1 MTGTL
6 VNAAAILAGGS
17 LGLALRR
24 RTLPRAAET
33 AMHGLGLTVL
43 LIGARMALE
52 GFSGPPPR
60 PSLLMVLVSMAAGG
74 YLGEL
79 WKLEQATERLGQ
91 WVEARL
97 ARSAGGDFARCF
109 VASSLL
115 FVVGPMTV
123 VGSLNDGMFGD
134 WSLLLTKSVMDGI
147 ASVAF
152 ASTMGPGV
160 LLSAGTVLVYQ
171 GTLTAAGAWLGGI
184 FDQVT
189 LAAWSATGG
198 LLVTAIGLNMLG
210 ATRLRTANLLPALL
224 AVALLAP
231 VWPRLHLP

>member
-6 VNAAAILAGGS
+6 VNAASIVAGAS

-24 RTLPRAAET
+24 RSLPRAADT
-33 AMHGLGLTVL
+33 AMHGLGLAVL
-43 LIGARMALE
+43 LIGTRMALE
-52 GFSGPPPR
+52 AFAGSGPH
-60 PSLLMVLVSMAAGG
+60 PSVLMVLVSLAAGG

-79 WKLEQATERLGQ
+79 WQLEQGLDRFGR
-91 WVEARL
+91 WVEQRVASAAGGEF
-97 ARSAGGDFARCF
+97 ARSF
-109 VASSLL
+109 VSSSLL

-160 LLSAGTVLVYQ
+160 MLSAGTVLVYQ
-171 GTLTAAGAWLGGI
+171 GALTAVGAWLGRA
-184 FDQVT
+184 FDPLT
-189 LAAWSATGG
+189 LSAWSATGG
-198 LLVTAIGLNMLG
+198 LLVLAIGLNMLG
-210 ATRLRTANLLPALL
+210 ATRLRTANLLPSLAL
-224 AVALLAP
+224 AALLAP
-231 VWPRLHLP
+231 LWARVGLP